1 VTDERLRLLRELLLL
16 TRDQIEAAR
25 SLDGER
31 LVELN
36 SKRADV
42 SFELQVALQEGIPEE
57 IRREVEAD
65 AATLRMM
72 EIRLERIAGTV
83 VDILDTARPSPRAR
97 TYGRRGRMAG

>member
-1 VTDERLRLLRELLLL
+1 MTDERLRLLRELLLL